1 MSSSLGVTQNTAS
14 NLPVKQRLAM
24 EFRPKSKG
32 LLNDFP
38 YITYSIDDEE
48 LSSNL
53 GEVLEKTGFICQSH
67 SSEDIEKL
75 TQFLIYS
82 LKKDHLILVQ
92 FHTKQGGL
100 NIVSLLRKLKN
111 KNPRLSFK
119 NVVPVFMAK
128 ASSASQQKIF
138 KLLAGFDIRFAC
150 FLEPGSPVEKNME
163 DVMSG
168 LLAFHES
175 LTKRI
180 KTDDQEDLDISIETR
195 KSSEAIE
202 QYKKILANADE
213 IMTTDPEKA
222 IELFTEAIN
231 LNPDFD
237 ALMKRGDAYYNIRKH
252 LEALTDYK
260 EANRLNKGKATP
272 YAKMSVCCFSLLRKN
287 SEDNRP
293 DLAKK
298 WFDMG
303 LKALNNAKN
312 VVNEIKEKG
321 IFEEDVTASM
331 YAPIIS
337 ALAQTDLRE
346 LGLEEEAAKVE
357 DFVVG
362 MFDNTKDVVFDNM
375 AQDIDS
381 QIDYATL
388 LARKKYYKKAEEIF
402 RDIIEKDPES
412 VGPAFNNF
420 AVELRKN
427 GEYGKA
433 FQIYME
439 LLKHTIPDRDIVTQN
454 LMTAGSAYGE
464 ALRKEP
470 NLEKAVSVYENILA
484 CAPDC
489 AEREWVLCDLAMALL
504 EMKDNA
510 QASSKLMEALYI
522 NNKLMQTER
531 FKKLYGDLV
540 ILKENMMMK
549 LS

>member
-24 EFRPKSKG
+24 EFRPKFKG

-38 YITYSIDDEE
+38 YITYSVDDEE

-82 LKKDHLILVQ
+82 LKKDQLVLVQ

-138 KLLAGFDIRFAC
+138 KLLAGFDVRFAC
-150 FLEPGSPVEKNME
+150 FLKPGSPVEKNLE
-163 DVMSG
+163 GVLAG

-202 QYKKILANADE
+202 QYKKILADADE
-213 IMTTDPEKA
+213 IIKTDPEKA
-222 IELFTEAIN
+222 IELFTKAIE

-237 ALMKRGDAYYNIRKH
+237 ALIKRGDAYYNIKKYV
-252 LEALTDYK
+252 EALTDYK

-287 SEDNRP
+287 SEANRP

-362 MFDNTKDVVFDNM
+362 MFDNTKDVAFDSM
-375 AQDIDS
+375 TQDIDS

-402 RDIIEKDPES
+402 RDIIEKDTES

-439 LLKHTIPDRDIVTQN
+439 LLKNTIPDRDIVTQN
-454 LMTAGSAYGE
+454 LMTAGSAYGK

-470 NLEKAVSVYENILA
+470 NLEKAVYVYENILA

-489 AEREWVLCDLAMALL
+489 AEKEWVLCDLAMTLL

-531 FKKLYGDLV
+531 FKKLYGELV